1 MQLTDYN
8 AQSITAGLHR
18 MPWTQSDNAFTWL
31 EPTRKCNMACEYCY
45 QRNDHASEK
54 SLETIKMELRTMLRL
69 RTCDTMLIAGGE
81 PLTHPKIVEITRLV
95 KSLGPKPVILTNGQ
109 ALTPELVAELKS
121 AGVFG
126 FVFHVD
132 SHQGRPGWEGK
143 TEKELNQL
151 RQSFAD
157 MLYDAKGLICAF
169 NTTILPETLHEIRDV
184 VQWTTENIHKV
195 AANVLIPVR
204 TAHPDDPWDYYAG
217 DQKIRINQTP
227 YTSKQCYRN
236 LTALDICKEIWS
248 VHPGY
253 QFHSY
258 LGGTILP
265 DSPKW
270 LFGTHIGSSRK
281 LFGNLGPRSV
291 EIIQSIHHLF
301 ARKFLSFTSPRVNR
315 KGRLLFAFGAID
327 GAVRKALKS
336 RLLNLL
342 RHPLSLFE
350 KMSFQNIIVMQP
362 HDYLPN
368 GEQDECDGC
377 PNKTYWNG
385 RLVSECRKEDYLL
398 YGRPLATVRKKFCS
412 APEGGQHLTAAAN
425 SN

>member
-1 MQLTDYN
+1 MQLVHHKTH
-8 AQSITAGLHR
+8 SITAELHR

-45 QRNDHASEK
+45 QRNDQTSEK
-54 SLETIKMELRTMLRL
+54 PLEVIEMELKAMLRL

-81 PLTHPKIVEITRLV
+81 PLTHPDIVKITKLV
-95 KSLGPKPVILTNGQ
+95 KSLGTKPVILTNGQ
-109 ALTPELVAELKS
+109 ALTPELVSELKS

-143 TEKELNQL
+143 TESELNQL
-151 RQSFAD
+151 RQYYAD
-157 MLYDAKGLICAF
+157 MVYEAQGLICAF
-169 NTTILPETLHEIRDV
+169 NTTILPETLHEVADIV
-184 VQWTTENIHKV
+184 KWTTDNLHKV
-195 AANVLIPVR
+195 SANVLIPVR
-204 TAHPDDPWDYYAG
+204 TAHEEDPWDYYVG
-217 DQKIRINQTP
+217 GEKITIDQTP
-227 YTSKQCYRN
+227 YVSKQGYRN

-248 VHPGY
+248 VHPDY
-253 QFHSY
+253 RFHSY

-270 LFGTHIGSSRK
+270 LFGTHIGSRKK
-281 LFGNLGPRSV
+281 LFGNLGPKSV
-291 EIIQSIHHLF
+291 ELIQGIHHMF
-301 ARKFLSFTSPRVNR
+301 VGKFLSFTSPRINR
-315 KGRLLFAFGAID
+315 KAGMLFIFGLID
-327 GAVRKALKS
+327 RSVRKALKN
-336 RLLNLL
+336 RLLSLL
-342 RHPLSLFE
+342 RNPLSLFE
-350 KMSFQNIIVMQP
+350 KISLQNLIVMQP

-398 YGRPLATVRKKFCS
+398 YGRPLATVRKKSCS
-412 APEGGQHLTAAAN
+412 GLVEREQLRVA
-425 SN
+425 